1 MEAIGDRKRVVLVAA
16 TTGYQTRTFS
26 EAAERAG
33 VDLVLATDR
42 CHVLEDP
49 WGDQAIPV
57 RFDDPEGAATLL
69 EEAGTVD
76 GIVAVGDRPAYV
88 AAVAAAKLGLTFHPP
103 EAVAACRNKFLARER
118 FRDAGMLVPDFYL
131 IPVGEEPAGARFY
144 PCVLKPL
151 GLSASR
157 GVIRADDDG
166 EFVAAFRRLRALLD
180 HESEM
185 GLESARTSVLRPGR
199 PIENRPQAESL
210 PYILIEG
217 FIEGREFALEG
228 IVTDGDLDVIALF
241 DKPDP
246 LDGPFFEETIY
257 VTPSREPVAVQ
268 EAILETTARA
278 IAALGLT
285 NGPIHA
291 EMRVNE
297 RGVWMLEVAARPIG
311 GLCAKAIPG
320 LEERILVNAMGGR
333 KRTGLEAC
341 STGVMMIP
349 IPAAGVYEGVSGI
362 EQAEAVPHIT
372 EVIITAKHGHRI
384 VPLPEGN
391 SYLGFIFARATTP
404 DAVEQALRAAHA
416 KLDFEVLAALPV
428 L

>member
-1 MEAIGDRKRVVLVAA
+1 M
-16 TTGYQTRTFS
+16 FS

-33 VDLVLATDR
+33 IDLVFATDR

-49 WGDQAIPV
+49 WGDRAIPV
-57 RFDDPEGAATLL
+57 RFDDPEGAAKVLK
-69 EEAGTVD
+69 EAGAVD

-88 AAVAAAKLGLTFHPP
+88 AAVTAAKLGLKFHLP
-103 EAVAACRNKFLARER
+103 EAVAACRNKFLARQR
-118 FRDAGMLVPDFYL
+118 FRDAGMLVPEFYL

-166 EFVAAFRRLRALLD
+166 EFVEAFRRIRALLD
-180 HESEM
+180 HESDI
-185 GLESARTSVLRPGR
+185 ESARRNGLRPGR
-199 PIENRPQAESL
+199 PVENRPQAESL
-210 PYILIEG
+210 PYILIER
-217 FIEGREFALEG
+217 FIEGSEFALEG
-228 IVTDGDLDVIALF
+228 IVTDGHLDIVALF

-257 VTPSREPVAVQ
+257 VTPSRQPAAVQ
-268 EAILETTARA
+268 KTIVDATARA
-278 IAALGLT
+278 IVALGLT

-291 EMRVNE
+291 EMRVNG

-320 LEERILVNAMGGR
+320 LEERILLNAIGGW

-341 STGVMMIP
+341 STGTGMGVMMIP
-349 IPAAGVYEGVSGI
+349 IPRAGVYNDVTGLEEARGVSGI
-362 EQAEAVPHIT
+362 T
-372 EVIITAKHGHRI
+372 EIVITAKQG
-384 VPLPEGN
+384 
-391 SYLGFIFARATTP
+391 
-404 DAVEQALRAAHA
+404 
-416 KLDFEVLAALPV
+416 
-428 L
+428 

>member
-1 MEAIGDRKRVVLVAA
+1 MGPRRYVVCSSKRVVLVAA
-16 TTGYQTRTFS
+16 TTGYQTRMFS

-57 RFDDPEGAATLL
+57 RFDDPVGAARLL
-69 EEAGTVD
+69 EEAGPVD

-88 AAVAAAKLGLTFHPP
+88 AAVVAAKLGLRFHPP
-103 EAVAACRNKFLARER
+103 EAVAACRNKFLARQR

-131 IPVGEEPAGARFY
+131 IPVGDEPAGARVY

-166 EFVAAFRRLRALLD
+166 EFVAAFRRIRAMLD
-180 HESEM
+180 HESEV
-185 GLESARTSVLRPGR
+185 GRLESARTSGLRPGR
-199 PIENRPQAESL
+199 PIKNRPQAESL

-228 IVTDGDLDVIALF
+228 IVTDGRLDVVALF

-257 VTPSREPVAVQ
+257 VTPSREPAAVQ
-268 EAILETTARA
+268 KDIVDTTARA

-291 EMRVNE
+291 GMRVNG
-297 RGVWMLEVAARPIG
+297 RGVWVLEVAGRPIG
-311 GLCAKAIPG
+311 G
-320 LEERILVNAMGGR
+320 GGC
-333 KRTGLEAC
+333 G
-341 STGVMMIP
+341 
-349 IPAAGVYEGVSGI
+349 GVSG
-362 EQAEAVPHIT
+362 T
-372 EVIITAKHGHRI
+372 RG
-384 VPLPEGN
+384 G
-391 SYLGFIFARATTP
+391 
-404 DAVEQALRAAHA
+404 
-416 KLDFEVLAALPV
+416 
-428 L
+428 